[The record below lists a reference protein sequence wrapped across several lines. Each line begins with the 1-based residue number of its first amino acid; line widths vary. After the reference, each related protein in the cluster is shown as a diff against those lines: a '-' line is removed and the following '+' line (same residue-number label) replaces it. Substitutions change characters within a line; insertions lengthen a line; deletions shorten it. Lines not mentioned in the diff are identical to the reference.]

1 MFKLKNRWIYIALL
15 ALYSFLNIRF
25 TGGDQLVG
33 IALPDWHLALIILL
47 MVLMLW
53 EGNRLLQGL
62 VGTPASKVHPLILFF
77 LASLVLVVVVSIL
90 PLLIIPGGISGFTE
104 EFKLTLAFAFRVN
117 LFLHCINAIVFY
129 INQLKDAQIE
139 TQKLKRQT
147 VEAQFE
153 ALRNQINP
161 HFLFNSFNV
170 LSNLVYKN
178 ADTSAEFIQ
187 QLSKVYRYLIYH
199 QENKLVPLKQ
209 ELDFIKS
216 YLYLLQIRFSEN
228 LKVQLDLPQN
238 LNGFHVPPVSIQL
251 LIENAIKHNI
261 LSENQPLNIE
271 LGLNND
277 YLSVT
282 NNLQLKSTTD
292 ESTGVGLNNIVKRY
306 EFLTDK
312 PVQIENNDRTLTVSI
327 PLIHLTNEST
337 DR

>member
-1 MFKLKNRWIYIALL
+1 MFKLKKRWIYIALL

-33 IALPDWHLALIILL
+33 IAVPDWQLALIILA
-47 MVLMLW
+47 MVLLLW

-62 VGTPASKVHPLILFF
+62 LQSASGKIHPLLLFF
-77 LASLVLVVVVSIL
+77 AASLVLVLVVSAV
-90 PLLIIPGGISGFTE
+90 PLFFIPGGLTRFTE

-117 LFLHCINAIVFY
+117 LFLHCINAIVY
-129 INQLKDAQIE
+129 YVNQLKDAQIE
-139 TQKLKRQT
+139 AQKLKRQT

-170 LSNLVYKN
+170 LSNLVYKD

-199 QENKLVPLKQ
+199 QENKLVPLRE
-209 ELDFIKS
+209 ELDFINS
-216 YLYLLQIRFSEN
+216 YLYLLEIRFSEN
-228 LKVQLDLPQN
+228 LQVDINMPQN
-238 LNGFHVPPVSIQL
+238 LNGYHVAPVSLQL

-261 LSENQPLNIE
+261 LSQNQPLNIR
-271 LGLNND
+271 LGVNDD
-277 YLSVT
+277 YLSVS
-282 NNLQLKSTTD
+282 NNLQLKSSPD

-306 EFLTDK
+306 QFLTDK
-312 PVQIENNDRTLTVSI
+312 PVQIENNTDIFTVRI
-327 PLIHLTNEST
+327 PLIHITNEGT
-337 DR
+337 DS